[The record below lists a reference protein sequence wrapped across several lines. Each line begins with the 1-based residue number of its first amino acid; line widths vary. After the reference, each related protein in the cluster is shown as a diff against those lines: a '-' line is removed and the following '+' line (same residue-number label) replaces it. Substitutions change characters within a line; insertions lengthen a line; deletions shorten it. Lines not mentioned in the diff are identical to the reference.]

1 MKIAGILFVIA
12 IIILIYLIIRYLFK
26 QTVALTGLLN
36 GQTSTQIS
44 AATLSNNPNINA
56 NANNFAYSI
65 WFYIQD
71 WNYRYGEQKIIFGR
85 MSNPYTSAPSEL
97 VASSG
102 KDPSPVVF
110 LDGLENNIIIALGCY
125 PGANQVPENNS
136 SNNLGNNMGSPIVT
150 SNATVDFCKVN
161 NVPIQRWVN
170 LLISVYGRTLDVY
183 MDGKLVKTCLLPG
196 VAMVNTSAD
205 LYLTPAG
212 GFNGWTSKL
221 QYFPN
226 PINPQQAW
234 NIYTKGYGTSIFNN
248 NYQIKVSFD
257 ENGQTKSYFTI

>member
-12 IIILIYLIIRYLFK
+12 IIVLIFLIIRYLFK
-26 QTVALTGLLN
+26 QTTALSGVLN
-36 GQTSTQIS
+36 GETMTIFKASSLSTNGTGS
-44 AATLSNNPNINA
+44 
-56 NANNFAYSI
+56 ANNFAYSV
-65 WFYIQD
+65 WFYVQD
-71 WNYRYGEQKIIFGR
+71 WNYRYGEQKVIFGR
-85 MSNPYTSAPSEL
+85 MTNSSTS
-97 VASSG
+97 SSGSISSLAG
-102 KDPSPVVF
+102 KDPSPVVY
-110 LDGLENNIIIALGCY
+110 LDALENNVIIGLGCF
-125 PGANQVPENNS
+125 PGANQVPES
-136 SNNLGNNMGSPIVT
+136 SNGSFTPT
-150 SNATVDFCKVN
+150 SNAVVDLCKVN

-221 QYFPN
+221 QYFPY

-257 ENGQTKSYFTI
+257 ENGTTKSSFTI